1 MIQTEKKENKKKS
14 PKITPAPTPE
24 ITPTPSELSA
34 EEEKIKHLESQLS
47 ELKKWK
53 EENLH
58 KLADQ
63 LNHLKAIEERKAR
76 EIKEVENYGKQK
88 LLTKIV
94 DFIVNLESR
103 VVKAMRDYPDPQG
116 IVLSQ
121 AEGIEITLNNLKKD
135 LEKEGV
141 REIPIKVGES
151 LRDSLLHK
159 CKEQVS
165 SKKPPGTILEVVEK
179 GYLLHDRVIRP
190 AEVKISKLETEK
202 SKKN

>member
-34 EEEKIKHLESQLS
+34 EEEKVKHLESQLS

-53 EENLH
+53 EENLR

-76 EIKEVENYGKQK
+76 EIKEVENYGKQR
-88 LLTKIV
+88 LLTKIIN
-94 DFIVNLESR
+94 FLVNLESR
-103 VVKAMRDYPDPQG
+103 VLKAMRDYPDPQG
-116 IVLSQ
+116 IVLNQ
-121 AEGIEITLNNLKKD
+121 AEGIEIALNNLKKD

-141 REIPIKVGES
+141 REIEIKPRVDLLNSRLHES
-151 LRDSLLHK
+151 IV
-159 CKEQVS
+159 EVEN
-165 SKKPPGTILEVVEK
+165 KKLPVRTILEVVEK
-179 GYLLHDRVIRP
+179 GYLLHDRVIRT
-190 AEVKISKLETEK
+190 AKVKISKK
-202 SKKN
+202 